1 MEDVI
6 DQIVEELKDYR
17 VEENHKIDNDRVRN
31 WINQFNEDDRNFILE
46 EMLNIFK
53 KRYCTK
59 KEGIFFLKQ
68 TIDFLVK
75 RFKYNN
81 PKSLLEE
88 TEFLTLQESGKS
100 QSILLGLLK
109 ELLRHDYDYDFENHS
124 PKFVKNYL
132 YIDDILC
139 TGNTLYQDMF
149 EWLNEIVNDKRRI
162 ENIQEQGQRI
172 IFSYIF
178 LHNKNFHKKLA
189 QMKFNIS
196 DKIKDSITMGR
207 WIEIDNNSNK
217 SSSHCEVAK
226 PLNKEL
232 SARVNTYK
240 DEVCK
245 SVDEYAGGKYP
256 VAEDFFRPNNI
267 PAKEDLFTTP
277 ENRNRL
283 EKILLE
289 KGIEI
294 LDNTDNIT
302 KQQMRA
308 LGYSL
313 PSFKDFG
320 FGALCFTWR
329 NVPNNTPLV
338 FWYAGGGFFPL
349 FEKHTIELDINALI
363 ASWLK

>member
-1 MEDVI
+1 MEELI

-17 VEENHKIDNDRVRN
+17 AEEKHEIDSDRVRN
-31 WINQFNEDDRNFILE
+31 WIIQFNEDDRSFILE

-59 KEGIFFLKQ
+59 KDGISFLKQ

-75 RFKYNN
+75 HFKYEN
-81 PKSLLEE
+81 PKSLFEE
-88 TEFLTLQESGKS
+88 TEFLSLQESGKS
-100 QSILLGLLK
+100 QSVFLGLLK
-109 ELLRHDYDYDFENHS
+109 EVLKQDYDYDLENHE
-124 PKFVKNYL
+124 PKSVKNYL

-149 EWLNEIVNDKRRI
+149 KWLSETVNNKRRI
-162 ENIQEQGQRI
+162 EDIQEQGQRI

-178 LHNKNFHKKLA
+178 LHNKNFHKKVA
-189 QMKFNIS
+189 QMKFYIS
-196 DKIKDSITMGR
+196 DKINDSITMAR
-207 WIEIDNNSNK
+207 WVEIDNNSNK
-217 SSSHCEVAK
+217 SFSKCAIAK
-226 PLNKEL
+226 PINEEL
-232 SARVNTYK
+232 SERVNTYK
-240 DEVCK
+240 EEICN
-245 SVDEYAGGKYP
+245 SVDQHSGNRYS
-256 VAEDFFRPNNI
+256 VAEDFFRSNNI
-267 PAKEDLFTTP
+267 PTQEDLFTSAK
-277 ENRNRL
+277 NRNRL
-283 EKILLE
+283 ERIILE
-289 KGIEI
+289 KGVEI
-294 LDNTDNIT
+294 LDNTESVT

-313 PSFKDFG
+313 PSSKDFG

-349 FEKHTIELDINALI
+349 FEKHKIELDINALI